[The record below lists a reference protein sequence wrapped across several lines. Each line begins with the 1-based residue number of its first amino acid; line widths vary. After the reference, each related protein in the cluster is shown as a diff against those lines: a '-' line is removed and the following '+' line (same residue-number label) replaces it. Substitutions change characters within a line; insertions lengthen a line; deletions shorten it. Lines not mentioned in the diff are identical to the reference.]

1 MEHHGGSQ
9 DHAFLFKIVETPR
22 NALSRQIGEAVK
34 ISRRGG
40 EGAILN
46 AKGEY
51 NRCHITRLTLGADD
65 APPGCKQNDGE
76 GLESNNWIWSQGAN
90 WESRKTK
97 QREQVDKEMS
107 RILCKE
113 PKFGG
118 GGSKRPGGDPKLKG
132 GRNKKRKFQL
142 IDVNWGSKDVR
153 DNMRIDCPIEG
164 ESSPPSL
171 ADEQQ
176 QGETQ
181 ASEIPP
187 PSLVVPEGVPP
198 LLAET
203 GSSQPSLEEAE
214 CSPSSL
220 AGEQNEEQCVIVKR
234 SCTRHNIDAKMT
246 KLKKKVW
253 TKNPK
258 TGLYGYRTRT
268 SVLWECPTKYNPAS
282 LRSEQ
287 STLRGDTGDYLA
299 ANIREG
305 NSEDY

>member
-1 MEHHGGSQ
+1 MQ
-9 DHAFLFKIVETPR
+9 
-22 NALSRQIGEAVK
+22 N
-34 ISRRGG
+34 G
-40 EGAILN
+40 EG
-46 AKGEY
+46 E
-51 NRCHITRLTLGADD
+51 
-65 APPGCKQNDGE
+65 
-76 GLESNNWIWSQGAN
+76 ESNSWIWSQGAN

-97 QREQVDKEMS
+97 QREQVDKEKS

-118 GGSKRPGGDPKLKG
+118 GGSKRPGGDQKLKG

-171 ADEQQ
+171 ADEQKE
-176 QGETQ
+176 ETR
-181 ASEIPP
+181 ASGISP
-187 PSLVVPEGVPP
+187 PSLVVPEESPP
-198 LLAET
+198 SLADNLN
-203 GSSQPSLEEAE
+203 SSLSLEEVE
-214 CSPSSL
+214 SSPQSL
-220 AGEQNEEQCVIVKR
+220 SGEQHEEQCVIVKR
-234 SCTRHNIDAKMT
+234 SCTKHNIDARMT

-268 SVLWECPTKYNPAS
+268 SVLWECPTKHNPAD

-287 STLRGDTGDYLA
+287 STLRGEIGD
-299 ANIREG
+299 
-305 NSEDY
+305 